1 MNSSRNKRRNIFDH
15 NREDPLSL
23 QTVSMV
29 TETVNKVDAT
39 NPLFATQVVSLM
51 KEDTLSLTTG
61 RVDKDEPLRGV
72 SFSVSLK
79 SVSTTGNAERR
90 RHNLK

>member
-1 MNSSRNKRRNIFDH
+1 MNSCRNKRPAYLSLDH
-15 NREDPLSL
+15 KDPLSL

-29 TETVNKVDAT
+29 TENMNKKIPKM
-39 NPLFATQVVSLM
+39 PLSATQVVSLM

-79 SVSTTGNAERR
+79 GVSTTGNAERR

>member
-1 MNSSRNKRRNIFDH
+1 MSLDH
-15 NREDPLSL
+15 KDPLSL

-29 TETVNKVDAT
+29 KETVNKKIPKM
-39 NPLFATQVVSLM
+39 PLSATQVVSLM
-51 KEDTLSLTTG
+51 KEDTLSLMTG
-61 RVDKDEPLRGV
+61 RVDKFEPLRGV

-79 SVSTTGNAERR
+79 NKNQQSVSTTGNTDRR